1 MTHLKKLNR
10 FFIKYRWRLL
20 LGLGFVALSNYFR
33 AWQPQV
39 IREALDH
46 VLEQVKVYKEAPAAA
61 QPEIMDELARALF
74 QFGGIVII
82 LAIAMGIF
90 MYLMRQTIIV
100 VSRLIEYDMRKEI
113 FDQYQKL
120 DLAFY
125 RKHNTGD
132 LMSRITEDVSRV
144 RMYLGP
150 AVLYGI
156 NLVTLFVL
164 VIYSMLRVNVELTL
178 YTLLPLPLL
187 SLSIYYVSDL
197 IHKRSGARQTQLAK
211 LTSIVQEVFSGIRI
225 VKSYVQEKQF
235 GEYFTNSCDIY
246 KQKNLEIAKVEAFF
260 FPLMMILIG
269 ASTLLVVFVGGLQV
283 ARGEVTPGNIAEF
296 VIYVNML
303 TWPVTAIGWIASII
317 QQADASQQRINELLD
332 LKPAIASPDT
342 SVAPLRGHIEFRNV
356 SFTYP
361 DTGIRALQEVSFQ
374 IPAGSRVALVGRT
387 ASGKS
392 SVADLLLRMYDAQ
405 QGQIFIDGK
414 DIREHDLDNLRYR
427 IGYVPQDVFLFSDTV
442 SNNILFGSNIDDK
455 IIAETFAHNAAIHDE
470 ISELTYGYDTM
481 IGERGVTLSG
491 GQKQRI
497 SIARAFVKSP
507 DILVLDDCLSAV
519 DTKTERR
526 IFDYLNTA
534 LRNKTALIITHRM
547 LDAAEFDL
555 ILVLDHGRLVE
566 TGTHEELMEKQGV
579 YYDLII
585 HPNLSPL
592 EQTSGQQEFVQN

>member
-1 MTHLKKLNR
+1 MKHLRTLNR
-10 FFIKYRWRLL
+10 FFIRYRWRIL
-20 LGLGFVALSNYFR
+20 LGIVFVALSNYFR

-46 VLEQVKVYKEAPAAA
+46 VLEQVRIYKDAPVP
-61 QPEIMDELARALF
+61 QQQLIMDELSKALF
-74 QFGGIVII
+74 QFGGIVIV
-82 LAIAMGIF
+82 LAIFMGVF

-100 VSRLIEYDMRKEI
+100 MSRLIEYDMRKEI

-125 RKHNTGD
+125 RQHNTGD

-150 AVLYGI
+150 AILYGI
-156 NLVTLFVL
+156 NLATLFVL
-164 VIYSMLRVNVELTL
+164 VIYSMLSVNVELTL

-211 LTSIVQEVFSGIRI
+211 LTSTVQEVFSGIRI
-225 VKSYVQEKQF
+225 VKSYAQERRF
-235 GEYFTNSCDIY
+235 GEHFARQCDQY
-246 KQKNLEIAKVEAFF
+246 KQKNLEIARVEAFF

-283 ARGEVTPGNIAEF
+283 SRGEVTPGNIAEF

-303 TWPVTAIGWIASII
+303 TWPVTSIGWIASLI
-317 QQADASQQRINELLD
+317 QQAEASQQRINEFMQRKPVISTPIISSEV
-332 LKPAIASPDT
+332 LK
-342 SVAPLRGHIEFRNV
+342 GNIEFRNV

-361 DTGIRALQEVSFQ
+361 DTGIRALRNVSFD

-392 SVADLLLRMYDAQ
+392 SVADLLLRMYDVQ
-405 QGQIFIDGK
+405 EGQILIDGK

-442 SNNILFGSNIDDK
+442 TNNILFGSHVEDRQ
-455 IIAETFAHNAAIHDE
+455 IAMDYARNAAIHEE
-470 ISELTYGYDTM
+470 IMELTNGYDTM

-497 SIARAFVKSP
+497 SIARAFVKNP
-507 DILVLDDCLSAV
+507 DILILDDCLSAV

-526 IFDYLNTA
+526 IFDYLDTA
-534 LRNKTALIITHRM
+534 LHKKTSIIITHRM
-547 LDAAEFDL
+547 LGAADFDR
-555 ILVLDHGRLVE
+555 IFVLDHGQIVE
-566 TGTHEELMEKQGV
+566 SGTHEDLMDRQGV
-579 YYDLII
+579 YYDLIV
-585 HPNLSPL
+585 HPTI
-592 EQTSGQQEFVQN
+592 EQEA

>member
-1 MTHLKKLNR
+1 MG
-10 FFIKYRWRLL
+10 IV
-20 LGLGFVALSNYFR
+20 FVALSNYFR

-46 VLEQVKVYKEAPAAA
+46 VLEQVRVYKAASA
-61 QPEIMDELARALF
+61 GEQAVILDDLGQALF
-74 QFGGIVII
+74 RFGGIVII
-82 LAIAMGIF
+82 LAILMGVF

-125 RKHNTGD
+125 RQHNTGD

-150 AVLYGI
+150 AILYGI
-156 NLVTLFVL
+156 NLATLFVL

-211 LTSIVQEVFSGIRI
+211 LTTIVQEVFSGIRI
-225 VKSYVQEKQF
+225 VKSYAREKKF
-235 GEYFTNSCDIY
+235 GEYFAQSCDQY
-246 KQKNLEIAKVEAFF
+246 KQKNLEIARVEAFF

-269 ASTLLVVFVGGLQV
+269 ASTMLVVFVGGMQV
-283 ARGEVTPGNIAEF
+283 AKGEVTPGNIAEF

-303 TWPVTAIGWIASII
+303 TWPVTSIGWIASII
-317 QQADASQQRINELLD
+317 QQADASQQRINEFLQR
-332 LKPAIASPDT
+332 KPEIETKSTEP
-342 SVAPLRGHIEFRNV
+342 VRLRGSIEFRNV

-361 DTGIRALQEVSFQ
+361 DTGIKALHNISFQ
-374 IPAGSRVALVGRT
+374 IPAGSRIALVGRT

-392 SVADLLLRMYDAQ
+392 SVADLLLRMYDVDE
-405 QGQIFIDGK
+405 GQILIDGK

-442 SNNILFGSNIDDK
+442 ENNILFGSKVTDHQVAK
-455 IIAETFAHNAAIHDE
+455 TYAQNAAIHDE
-470 ISELTYGYDTM
+470 IAELSNGYQTM

-497 SIARAFVKSP
+497 SIARAFIKQP
-507 DILVLDDCLSAV
+507 DIIILDDCLSAV
-519 DTKTERR
+519 DTRTERR
-526 IFDYLNTA
+526 IVDYLDSA
-534 LRNKTALIITHRM
+534 LRDKTSIIITHR
-547 LDAAEFDL
+547 LLSATEFDR
-555 ILVLDHGRLVE
+555 IFVLDHGELVE
-566 TGTHEELMEKQGV
+566 SGTHDELMEKQGV
-579 YYDLII
+579 YYDLSI
-585 HPNLSPL
+585 HPTI
-592 EQTSGQQEFVQN
+592 EQQL

>member
-1 MTHLKKLNR
+1 MKHLKTINR

-20 LGLGFVALSNYFR
+20 LGIVFVALSNYFR

-46 VLEQVKVYKEAPAAA
+46 VLEQLRLYRVASAV
-61 QPEIMDELARALF
+61 QQDVIMDELSKALF
-74 QFGGIVII
+74 QFGGVVIV
-82 LAIAMGIF
+82 LAILMGVF

-100 VSRLIEYDMRKEI
+100 MSRLIEYDMRKEI

-125 RKHNTGD
+125 RQHNTGD

-150 AVLYGI
+150 AILYGI
-156 NLVTLFVL
+156 NLATLFVL

-211 LTSIVQEVFSGIRI
+211 LTSTVQEVFSGIRI
-225 VKSYVQEKQF
+225 IKSYAQEKRF
-235 GEYFTNSCDIY
+235 GEHFARQCDEY
-246 KQKNLEIAKVEAFF
+246 KQKNLKIARVEAFF

-269 ASTLLVVFVGGLQV
+269 ASTLLVVFVGGIQ
-283 ARGEVTPGNIAEF
+283 AAKGEVTPGNIAEF

-303 TWPVTAIGWIASII
+303 TWPVTSIGWIASLI
-317 QQADASQQRINELLD
+317 QQADASQQRINEFLQRE
-332 LKPAIASPDT
+332 PAIESPVE
-342 SVAPLRGHIEFRNV
+342 SKEALRGHIEFRNV
-356 SFTYP
+356 TFTYP
-361 DTGIRALQEVSFQ
+361 DTGIRALHRVSFD

-392 SVADLLLRMYDAQ
+392 SVADLLLRMYDVQ
-405 QGQIFIDGK
+405 EGQILIDGK
-414 DIREHDLDNLRYR
+414 DIRDHDLDNLRYR

-442 SNNILFGSNIDDK
+442 TNNILFGSNVEDRHS
-455 IIAETFAHNAAIHDE
+455 AVRFAQNAAIHEE
-470 ISELTYGYDTM
+470 IMDLTNGYDTM

-497 SIARAFVKSP
+497 SIARAFVKTP

-526 IFDYLNTA
+526 IFDYLDHA
-534 LRNKTALIITHRM
+534 MKGKTALVITHRM
-547 LDAAEFDL
+547 IGAADFDK
-555 ILVLDHGRLVE
+555 IFVLDHGEIVE
-566 TGTHEELMEKQGV
+566 SGTHEELMESQGI

-585 HPNLSPL
+585 HPTLSAM
-592 EQTSGQQEFVQN
+592 EEDSK

>member
-1 MTHLKKLNR
+1 MKHLKTLNR

-20 LGLGFVALSNYFR
+20 LGIVFVAFSNYFR

-46 VLEQVKVYKEAPAAA
+46 VLEQVKLYKVASVAD
-61 QPEIMDELARALF
+61 QHIIMDELSHALF
-74 QFGGIVII
+74 RFGGIVII
-82 LAIAMGIF
+82 LAILMGVF

-100 VSRLIEYDMRKEI
+100 MSRLIEYDMRKEI
-113 FDQYQKL
+113 FDKYQKL
-120 DLAFY
+120 ELAFY
-125 RKHNTGD
+125 RQHNTGD
-132 LMSRITEDVSRV
+132 LMSRITEDVSKV

-150 AVLYGI
+150 ALLYGI

-225 VKSYVQEKQF
+225 VKSYAQEKKF
-235 GEYFTNSCDIY
+235 EEFFAKSCDHY
-246 KQKNLEIAKVEAFF
+246 KQKNLEIARVEAFF

-283 ARGEVTPGNIAEF
+283 SRGEVTPGNIAEF

-303 TWPVTAIGWIASII
+303 TWPVTSIGWIASLI
-317 QQADASQQRINELLD
+317 QQADASQLRINEFIHR
-332 LKPAIASPDT
+332 KASIDT
-342 SVAPLRGHIEFRNV
+342 PVTLPAPLSGHIEFRNV

-361 DTGIRALQEVSFQ
+361 DTGIQALRNVSFE

-392 SVADLLLRMYDAQ
+392 SVADLLLRMYDVQ
-405 QGQIFIDGK
+405 EGQILIDGK

-442 SNNILFGSNIDDK
+442 TNNILFGSHGGDRQL
-455 IIAETFAHNAAIHDE
+455 AMTYARNAAIHDE
-470 ISELTYGYDTM
+470 ILELTNGYDTM

-497 SIARAFVKSP
+497 SIARAFVKNP
-507 DILVLDDCLSAV
+507 DILILDDCLSAV
-519 DTKTERR
+519 DTRTERR
-526 IFDYLNTA
+526 IFDYLDTA
-534 LRNKTALIITHRM
+534 LHNKTSIIITHRM
-547 LDAAEFDL
+547 LGAADFDS
-555 ILVLDHGRLVE
+555 ILVLDHGQLVE
-566 TGTHEELMEKQGV
+566 SGTHDQLMERQGV
-579 YYDLII
+579 YFDLIA
-585 HPNLSPL
+585 HPAITSF
-592 EQTSGQQEFVQN
+592 EQENRQIVES

>member
-1 MTHLKKLNR
+1 MKHLRTLNR
-10 FFIKYRWRLL
+10 FFYRYRGRIL
-20 LGLGFVALSNYFR
+20 LGIVFVGLSNYFR

-46 VLEQVKVYKEAPAAA
+46 VLAQLRLYQAATPAGQGIIRA
-61 QPEIMDELARALF
+61 ELGQALL
-74 QFGGIVII
+74 QFGGLVII
-82 LAIAMGIF
+82 LAILMGIF

-125 RKHNTGD
+125 RQSNTGD

-150 AVLYGI
+150 AMLYGI

-164 VIYSMLRVNVELTL
+164 VIYSMLRVNVSLTL

-197 IHKRSGARQTQLAK
+197 IHKRSGVRQQQLSK

-225 VKSYVQEKQF
+225 VKSYAQEKQF
-235 GEYFTNSCDIY
+235 SEHFAKSCDTY
-246 KQKNLEIAKVEAFF
+246 KQKNLQIARVEAFF

-269 ASTLLVVFVGGLQV
+269 ASTMLVVFVGGIQV
-283 ARGEVTPGNIAEF
+283 AKGQVTPGNIAEF

-303 TWPVTAIGWIASII
+303 TWPVTSIGWIASII
-317 QQADASQQRINELLD
+317 QQAEASQQRINEFLQR
-332 LKPAIASPDT
+332 KPDITSP
-342 SVAPLRGHIEFRNV
+342 VEAQVPLQGHIEFRNV

-361 DTGIRALQEVSFQ
+361 DTGIRALDNVSFD
-374 IPAGSRVALVGRT
+374 IKPGSRVALVGRT
-387 ASGKS
+387 ASGKTT
-392 SVADLLLRMYDAQ
+392 VADLLLRMYDAQ
-405 QGQIFIDGK
+405 QGQVLIDGK
-414 DIREHDLDNLRYR
+414 DIRAHDLDNLRYR
-427 IGYVPQDVFLFSDTV
+427 VGYVPQDVFLFSDTV
-442 SNNILFGSNIDDK
+442 ADNILFGSNKTDRS
-455 IIAETFAHNAAIHDE
+455 IAESFARSAAIHDE
-470 ISELTYGYDTM
+470 IADLSHGYETM

-497 SIARAFVKSP
+497 SLARAFVKNP
-507 DILVLDDCLSAV
+507 DILILDDCLSAV

-526 IFDYLNTA
+526 ILDYLDGA
-534 LRNKTALIITHRM
+534 LRSKTALIITHRI
-547 LDAAEFDL
+547 FDPEAYDQ
-555 ILVLDHGRLVE
+555 ILVLDQGKLVE
-566 TGTHEELMEKQGV
+566 TGTHQQLMERQAV

-585 HPNLSPL
+585 HPEVSEEEEL
-592 EQTSGQQEFVQN
+592 ES

>member
-1 MTHLKKLNR
+1 MKHLRTLNR
-10 FFIKYRWRLL
+10 FFIRYRWRIL
-20 LGLGFVALSNYFR
+20 LGIVFVALSNYFR

-46 VLEQVKVYKEAPAAA
+46 VLEQVRIYKDAPVP
-61 QPEIMDELARALF
+61 QQQLIMDELSKALF
-74 QFGGIVII
+74 QFGGIVIV
-82 LAIAMGIF
+82 LAILMGVF

-100 VSRLIEYDMRKEI
+100 MSRLIEYDMRKEI

-125 RKHNTGD
+125 RQHNTGD

-150 AVLYGI
+150 AILYGI
-156 NLVTLFVL
+156 NLATLFVL
-164 VIYSMLRVNVELTL
+164 VIYSMLSVNVELTL

-211 LTSIVQEVFSGIRI
+211 LTSTVQEVFSGIRI
-225 VKSYVQEKQF
+225 VKSYAQERRF
-235 GEYFTNSCDIY
+235 GEHFARQCDQY
-246 KQKNLEIAKVEAFF
+246 KQKNLEIARVEAFF

-283 ARGEVTPGNIAEF
+283 SRGEVTPGNIAEF

-303 TWPVTAIGWIASII
+303 TWPVTSIGWIASLI
-317 QQADASQQRINELLD
+317 QQAEASQQRINEFMQRKPVISTPIISSEV
-332 LKPAIASPDT
+332 LK
-342 SVAPLRGHIEFRNV
+342 GNIEFRNV

-361 DTGIRALQEVSFQ
+361 DTGIRALHNVSFD

-392 SVADLLLRMYDAQ
+392 SVADLLLRMYDVQ
-405 QGQIFIDGK
+405 EGQILIDGK

-442 SNNILFGSNIDDK
+442 TNNILFGSHVEDRQ
-455 IIAETFAHNAAIHDE
+455 IAMDYARNAAIHEE
-470 ISELTYGYDTM
+470 IMELTNGYDTM

-497 SIARAFVKSP
+497 SIARAFVKNP
-507 DILVLDDCLSAV
+507 DILILDDCLSAV

-526 IFDYLNTA
+526 IFDYLDTA
-534 LRNKTALIITHRM
+534 LHKKTSIIITHRM
-547 LDAAEFDL
+547 LGAADFDR
-555 ILVLDHGRLVE
+555 IFVLDHGQIVE
-566 TGTHEELMEKQGV
+566 SGTHEDLMDRQGV
-579 YYDLII
+579 YYDLIV
-585 HPNLSPL
+585 HPTI
-592 EQTSGQQEFVQN
+592 EQEA

>member
-1 MTHLKKLNR
+1 MKQLRTLNR
-10 FFIKYRWRLL
+10 FFFRYRWRLM
-20 LGLGFVALSNYFR
+20 LGIVFVALSNYFR

-39 IREALDH
+39 IRDALDH
-46 VLEQVKVYKEAPAAA
+46 VLEQVKMYNAGSIVER
-61 QPEIMDELARALF
+61 QQIMSDLGAALF
-74 QFGGIVII
+74 QFGGIVIL
-82 LAIAMGIF
+82 LAILMGFF

-100 VSRLIEYDMRKEI
+100 MSRLIEYDMRKEI

-150 AVLYGI
+150 ALLYGI

-197 IHKRSGARQTQLAK
+197 IHKRSGARQIQLAK

-225 VKSYVQEKQF
+225 VKSYAQEERF
-235 GEYFTNSCDIY
+235 GAYFAESCDDY
-246 KQKNLEIAKVEAFF
+246 KQKNLRIARVEAFF

-283 ARGEVTPGNIAEF
+283 SRGEVTPGNIAEF

-303 TWPVTAIGWIASII
+303 TWPVTSIGWIASLI
-317 QQADASQQRINELLD
+317 QQAEASQLRINEFLNR
-332 LKPAIASPDT
+332 KPAIETPIVDT
-342 SVAPLRGHIEFRNV
+342 GHLQGHIEFRNV

-361 DTGIRALQEVSFQ
+361 DTGIQALHNVSFE
-374 IPAGSRVALVGRT
+374 IPAGSRIALVGRT

-392 SVADLLLRMYDAQ
+392 SVADLLLRMYDVQ
-405 QGQIFIDGK
+405 EGQILIDGK

-442 SNNILFGSNIDDK
+442 TNNILFGSHVEDQTT
-455 IIAETFAHNAAIHDE
+455 AVTYARNAAIHDE
-470 ISELTYGYDTM
+470 IEELANGYDTLV
-481 IGERGVTLSG
+481 GERGVTLSG

-497 SIARAFVKSP
+497 SIARAFVKNP
-507 DILVLDDCLSAV
+507 DILILDDCLSAV

-526 IFDYLNTA
+526 IFDYLDAA
-534 LRNKTALIITHRM
+534 LRNKTSLIITHRM
-547 LDAAEFDL
+547 HGAADFDQ
-555 ILVLDHGRLVE
+555 IFVLDHGRLVE
-566 TGTHEELMEKQGV
+566 SGTHEELMEHRSV

-585 HPNLSPL
+585 HPSHHLAVEES
-592 EQTSGQQEFVQN
+592 